1 MAWDAVRGQVVLL
14 VGLHAPNVV
23 IESPFPLIKRIKD
36 KAKGIEGKEVE
47 VGVGVG
53 VGVTNEPNVNI
64 LVILRAP
71 YHRNDYRS

>member
-23 IESPFPLIKRIKD
+23 IESTFPLIKRIKD
-36 KAKGIEGKEVE
+36 KAKGIEGKEV
-47 VGVGVG
+47 GVGVE
-53 VGVTNEPNVNI
+53 VTNEPNVNI